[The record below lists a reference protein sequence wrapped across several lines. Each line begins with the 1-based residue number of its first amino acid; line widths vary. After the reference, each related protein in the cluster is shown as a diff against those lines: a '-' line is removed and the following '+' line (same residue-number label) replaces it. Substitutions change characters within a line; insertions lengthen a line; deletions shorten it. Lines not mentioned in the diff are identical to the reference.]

1 MTNFFKRKWLK
12 VIVVAVVIFLA
23 APTVALGGSFVVS
36 LIQGKTAE
44 EAVQILAEQIDSVIG
59 RIEVLETRQTEL
71 ENRQTEQGVKL
82 SEQEQTEA
90 CRFAGSA
97 LITAQTQGGVIDAD
111 ITTFEALIA
120 AIIDR
125 RDNSPQDQYQMWQS
139 RLGTVQTLK
148 EQYLV
153 AKDKCE
159 EN

>member
-1 MTNFFKRKWLK
+1 MNNFLKQKWFK
-12 VIVVAVVIFLA
+12 VIVVVIIIFFA

-44 EAVQILAEQIDSVIG
+44 EAVQIIAEQLDSLIG
-59 RIEVLETRQTEL
+59 RIEALEIRQTEL
-71 ENRQTEQGVKL
+71 ENRQEEQGIKL
-82 SEQEQTEA
+82 SDQERTEA
-90 CRFAGSA
+90 CRFASSV

-111 ITTFEALIA
+111 ITTFDALVA

-139 RLGTVQTLK
+139 RLGTVQVLK

-153 AKDKCE
+153 A
-159 EN
+159 ENRCGIN